1 MEEITSTINGI
12 KTKFICEKCKHEQNA
27 NIFPYINFNQN
38 PEYYALVKDSSIFQ
52 VTCEKCKHVT
62 FIKYDALY
70 LNEEQKYFIYL
81 LTDKTLV
88 QKFRH
93 QIRYFLETMLNKDDK
108 YNFDEFKTRL
118 VFDVNTLIEKLAIF
132 ELGLND
138 VVIEIIKYGFYEN
151 NMIDENLYDIVLFDG
166 IKETNLEFVLLN
178 SKNSKLID
186 KIFIGIDYYNKFVDK
201 LSAMKND
208 DEIFSI
214 IDYEWV
220 NSKISNI
227 NKKVN

>member
-1 MEEITSTINGI
+1 MEEIESTINGI
-12 KTKFICEKCKHEQNA
+12 KSKFVCEKCKHEQII
-27 NIFPYINFNQN
+27 NIFPYVNFNQN
-38 PEYYALVKDSSIFQ
+38 PEYYNLIKDLTIFKIK
-52 VTCEKCKHVT
+52 CEKCNNT
-62 FIKYDALY
+62 SFIKYDALY
-70 LNEEQKYFIYL
+70 LNEDQKYFIYL

-88 QKFRH
+88 PKFRN

-118 VFDVNTLIEKLAIF
+118 VFDTNSLIEKLAIF

-138 VVIEIIKYGFYEN
+138 IIIEIIKYGFFEN
-151 NMIDENLYDIVLFDG
+151 NLIDTSLYDSVYFDG
-166 IKETNLEFVLLN
+166 IKELNLEFVLLN
-178 SKNSKLID
+178 SKKSENVDKL
-186 KIFIGIDYYNKFVDK
+186 FINVEYYNKFIDK
-201 LSAMKND
+201 LSTLIN
-208 DEIFSI
+208 EEELFSS